1 MPPRSEM
8 AGQDF
13 APVSFGTKKPTQTPS
28 QKVAAN
34 GQKFPGSSMTSSG
47 MSAAQLDAETDEL
60 KHQTVSKD
68 LRIAL
73 QKARQAKGLSQKQL
87 AQQARAA
94 PLSRQRHAHARPI
107 CTCVAHCARV
117 ARPQLNMAPQV
128 INEYE
133 SGKAIPNNGVIARI
147 EKALG
152 AKLPRAQ
159 KKK

>member
-1 MPPRSEM
+1 MPSRGEM

-47 MSAAQLDAETDEL
+47 MTAAKLDAETDEL

-94 PLSRQRHAHARPI
+94 PLSRQRHLHARPNQLHMHRSP
-107 CTCVAHCARV
+107 CPRRSAAAQHGAASDQRV
-117 ARPQLNMAPQV
+117 RVGQSDPQQW
-128 INEYE
+128 
-133 SGKAIPNNGVIARI
+133 RH
-147 EKALG
+147 
-152 AKLPRAQ
+152 RQ
-159 KKK
+159 D